1 MNVQVRGRNIQVT
14 PALKDYVEKRLS
26 KLDKYVENYNFGEA
40 QVTMKVE
47 KESHRVEVTIPVNG
61 MILRG
66 EETTGDMYSS
76 IDLVV
81 EKLEKQVN
89 RFKGRLSKRGR
100 IFNDVPF
107 VSEIQAPVDDDEPK
121 ILRNKRFNIKPMS
134 VEEAVL
140 QMNLLGHSFFVFS
153 NADNDRANVVY
164 KRKDGNYGLIE
175 PEA

>member
-26 KLDKYVENYNFGEA
+26 KLDKFVDNYNFGEA

-47 KESHRVEVTIPVNG
+47 RESHRVEVTIPVNG

-89 RFKGRLSKRGR
+89 RYKGKLSKRGR
-100 IFNDVPF
+100 TLNDIPV
-107 VSEIQAPVDDDEPK
+107 VSEQVPVDDDMPK
-121 ILRNKRFNIKPMS
+121 ILRTKRFNIKPMS

-153 NADNDRANVVY
+153 NADSERANVVY